1 MLINTCRYSLTL
13 DNETWKDK
21 IWKKKHI
28 QDIETNLKRNVK
40 SHLRKRPIQK
50 IYIKLR
56 TTILKE
62 PNGTL
67 ITDKSEVDEIFRDMF
82 EKSMF

>member
-1 MLINTCRYSLTL
+1 MLINTCRYSLTF

-21 IWKKKHI
+21 IGKKTHSGYRNKFKKKH
-28 QDIETNLKRNVK
+28 
-40 SHLRKRPIQK
+40 K
-50 IYIKLR
+50 ISFKKTSNTKNIYK
-56 TTILKE
+56 TENTILKE